1 MRRIAYVSG
10 TRADFGLLANTLCA
24 AAADPRLQIEICVTG
39 MHLLPQYGA
48 TVNEIEAS
56 GLPIMAR
63 VPVEL
68 DGGGGASMARALGHT
83 LIGLTDVLA
92 TALPDAVLLLGDRG
106 EMLAGALAALHMN
119 IPIFHLHG
127 GERSG
132 TIDESVRHAI
142 SKIAH
147 YHLVSTAGARE
158 RLIRMGELPE
168 RIFITGAPGL
178 DGLLQVTASSRDQLC
193 IAHNFDSA
201 RPVALLLFHPVVQE
215 ATAAGQQAAAL
226 LSAVAA
232 EGLQALCLVP
242 NADAGG
248 AAIRTVLQDYACD
261 RDIRVITHLQRD
273 VFVSWMAAADIMLGN
288 SSSGIIEA
296 ASLGL
301 PVVNIGSRQAG
312 RERSGNTVDCPPEV
326 NAIRSAIGKA
336 MALRGRKFHNVYGD
350 GAASQRI
357 VDLLATLSLDPHILD
372 KMNAY

>member
-24 AAADPRLQIEICVTG
+24 AAADPRLQMEICVTG

-326 NAIRSAIGKA
+326 SAIRSAIGKA

>member
-24 AAADPRLQIEICVTG
+24 AAADPRLRMEICVTG

-48 TVNEIEAS
+48 TVSEIEAS
-56 GLPIMAR
+56 GLTIMAR

-83 LIGLTDVLA
+83 LIGLTDALA

-178 DGLLQVTASSRDQLC
+178 DGLLQVTALSRAQLC
-193 IAHNFDSA
+193 IAHNFDPA

-326 NAIRSAIGKA
+326 NAIRSAIGNA